1 MQKGLPDVQAYV
13 TIGNLDTYPQNR
25 ASAKAGAP
33 STHEI
38 FGLLLQEQYS
48 ADEEAVRSFE
58 AFGYYSSPLI
68 LKDGTPVG
76 DGKSRVISI
85 NTNFC
90 YLWNFDQIMQYQ
102 DPGGMLLW
110 LEQEL
115 GELERT
121 GGRAIILSHIPNLEE
136 CNR

>member
-1 MQKGLPDVQAYV
+1 
-13 TIGNLDTYPQNR
+13 
-25 ASAKAGAP
+25 
-33 STHEI
+33 
-38 FGLLLQEQYS
+38 LLLQEQYS

-58 AFGYYSSPLI
+58 AYGYYSSPLI

-76 DGKSRVISI
+76 DGKAKVISI
-85 NTNFC
+85 NSNFC
-90 YLWNFDQIMQYQ
+90 YVWNFDQMMQYQ

-121 GGRAIILSHIPNLEE
+121 GGAAIILSHIPNLQE
-136 CNR
+136 CNRQLGRRWHALIDRYQHVVRWGASGHNG